1 MSIKRSFCAALIVA
15 NKRNHF
21 AEQHKLVNDN
31 RFVIVV
37 FRLKAKMSFFFVV
50 SFNGCFVAYKRHN
63 NVAVVC
69 NGVFCTMIMSPL
81 SIWAFIMESPLT

>member
-37 FRLKAKMSFFFVV
+37 FRLKAKMPFFFVV

-69 NGVFCTMIMSPL
+69 NGCFLHNDNVA
-81 SIWAFIMESPLT
+81 AFDMGVYHGND